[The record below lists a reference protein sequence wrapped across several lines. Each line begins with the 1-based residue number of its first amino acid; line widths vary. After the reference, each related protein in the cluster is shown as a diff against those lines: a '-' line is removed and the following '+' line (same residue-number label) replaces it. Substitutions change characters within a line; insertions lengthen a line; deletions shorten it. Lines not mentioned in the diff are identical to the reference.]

1 MAVKFIGAAYDFPC
15 ANRQENY
22 GGDMSLYMVWDR
34 HLIYCAPNA
43 YRVPPAMKFRDFL
56 EQVFA
61 PDYAQHPDVNK
72 VDWEQGVWQLENA
85 PWQPDLDKSLEE
97 NGIAHNSFIR
107 VVTPGLEG
115 MHGVGN

>member
-1 MAVKFIGAAYDFPC
+1 MAVKFIGAAYNFPC

-61 PDYAQHPDVNK
+61 PDYAQHPDVKK

-107 VVTPGLEG
+107 VLTPGLEG

>member
-61 PDYAQHPDVNK
+61 PDYAQHPDVKK

-107 VVTPGLEG
+107 VLTPGLEG

>member
-61 PDYAQHPDVNK
+61 PDYAQHPDVKK

-107 VVTPGLEG
+107 VITPGLEG

>member
-61 PDYAQHPDVNK
+61 PDYAQHPDVKK
-72 VDWEQGVWQLENA
+72 VDWEQGIWQLENA

-107 VVTPGLEG
+107 VLTPGLEG

>member
-1 MAVKFIGAAYDFPC
+1 MAVKFIGAVYDFPC

-61 PDYAQHPDVNK
+61 PDYAQHPDVKK
-72 VDWEQGVWQLENA
+72 VDWEQGIWQLENA

-107 VVTPGLEG
+107 VLTPGLEG

>member
-61 PDYAQHPDVNK
+61 PDYAQHPDVKK